1 MTARAPSTSKSIR
14 PRYAVDLGHT
24 VEKHPRPPV
33 PVATDIALHLAAKD
47 GANVLFSYWD
57 VWYALLADEDFDGD
71 LDRLADELR
80 SMRRGFSWSDDTRRK
95 LSHLRDLQQ
104 RLKQAGLGLSD
115 IVAAIPPELAK
126 AEQRRAHGRIIKH
139 NERSYELSEPMRVL
153 PEDRL
158 YEAALFGR
166 WFAFPVSPDPYY
178 QRLRSQFNWRRY
190 YEEDDSRRL
199 ARKLDSE
206 TDSASKLAKT
216 GKFAEALAC
225 LRGMMTVTLELAE
238 IADDSF
244 GYIGMSFEFAFKDY
258 LALPC
263 EKTGCPPD
271 VFLPDLLDL
280 LIFEDHG
287 FTFENTDGFFAS
299 LSREDGDLCL
309 DYLRERTQALM
320 ALDLD
325 HNAEDALTLIG
336 QVVAEQKRVE
346 MFEALAA
353 EMGSREWKRI
363 ILLADAAVRSG
374 QRDLAD
380 RVFQAALATGDGDDV
395 GHADFL
401 AKKHDQLL
409 HGTWDSDPRK

>member
-1 MTARAPSTSKSIR
+1 MTTVSSSISTASR
-14 PRYAVDLGHT
+14 HAV
-24 VEKHPRPPV
+24 RPV

-47 GANVLFSYWD
+47 GTDVPFSYWD
-57 VWYALLADEDFDGD
+57 VWYALLSDKDFDGD
-71 LDRLADELR
+71 LNGLADDLR
-80 SMRRGFSWSDDTRRK
+80 STRRGFSWSDDTRRK

-115 IVAAIPPELAK
+115 ILAAIPPALAK

-153 PEDRL
+153 PENRL

-166 WFAFPVSPDPYY
+166 WGAFPVSPEPYY

-190 YEEDDSRRL
+190 YEEDDSRSL
-199 ARKLDSE
+199 ARKLDGE
-206 TDSASKLAKT
+206 TASASKLAKT

-225 LRGMMTVTLELAE
+225 LRGIMTVTLELAE

-263 EKTGCPPD
+263 EKAGIPPD

-309 DYLRERTQALM
+309 AYLKERMQALT

-325 HNAEDALTLIG
+325 HDAEDALTLIG
-336 QVVAEQKRVE
+336 QVAAEQNR
-346 MFEALAA
+346 FETFESLAT
-353 EMGSREWKRI
+353 EMGSRTWKRI

-374 QRDLAD
+374 RRDLAD

-401 AKKHDQLL
+401 AKKHHQLL
-409 HGTWDSDPRK
+409 HGTWDPDPRK